1 MLRKLRRRQK
11 KWFTYMK
18 KRVYVHQ
25 CLSTLVCV
33 CVCGGGPGGGG
44 EMSRAKTFNGH

>member
-1 MLRKLRRRQK
+1 
-11 KWFTYMK
+11 MK

-33 CVCGGGPGGGG
+33 CVGGG